1 MSHFLKRKSKSY
13 DGTPPRT
20 RRTSRARSEE
30 GRPVS
35 AWNLAMSMLYHQNG
49 LKGKGIP
56 LPVIARIMSPIYRQ
70 GREQGLQGEELA
82 HYTVERV
89 RRDISHRMPE
99 LQALSQEMRE
109 RALSARRASPRSRS
123 LSQAP
128 LPSPSPSRSPSQ
140 APLPSPSP
148 SRSPRRI

>member
-20 RRTSRARSEE
+20 RRTSRARSQE

-35 AWNLAMSMLYHQNG
+35 AWNLAMSMLYHQHG

-82 HYTVERV
+82 HYTVDRV
-89 RRDISHRMPE
+89 LRDISNRMPE

-109 RALSARRASPRSRS
+109 RALSARRATSRSRS
-123 LSQAP
+123 LSQVQFQ
-128 LPSPSPSRSPSQ
+128 SPSPP
-140 APLPSPSP
+140 
-148 SRSPRRI
+148 RSPRRI